1 MSGLDAE
8 VVLAAVYGGGLL
20 AAAVVL
26 DLLARHSH
34 ARADRYRTGG
44 FHFHAHL
51 DAWECP
57 EGEHLH
63 LRELDHERRVARY
76 RARAH
81 VCNACAAKPACTD
94 SDDGRELVRSLEA
107 WPRSEA
113 GRFHRGISLALVAL
127 AGLIAAVV
135 LLRHHELA
143 EAALLAAVLVAAA
156 LVARS
161 LVAELRSAPGE
172 PQLLA

>member
-1 MSGLDAE
+1 MSGLDVE
-8 VVLAAVYGGGLL
+8 VVLASVYGGGLL
-20 AAAVVL
+20 VAAVVL

-44 FHFHAHL
+44 FRFHAHV

-57 EGEHLH
+57 EGKHLH

-81 VCNACAAKPACTD
+81 VCNVCPAKPSCTD
-94 SDDGRELVRSLEA
+94 SDDGRELVRSLDA

-143 EAALLAAVLVAAA
+143 EAALLAAIITAAA
-156 LVARS
+156 LVGRA
-161 LVAELRSAPGE
+161 LAAELRAAPSD

>member
-1 MSGLDAE
+1 M
-8 VVLAAVYGGGLL
+8 
-20 AAAVVL
+20 
-26 DLLARHSH
+26 
-34 ARADRYRTGG
+34 RAQTATGPSASASTPTSTPG
-44 FHFHAHL
+44 SVRK
-51 DAWECP
+51 E
-57 EGEHLH
+57 EHLH
-63 LRELDHERRVARY
+63 LRELDHELRVARY

-81 VCNACAAKPACTD
+81 VCNDCPAKPVCTD
-94 SDDGRELVRSLEA
+94 SDDGRELVRSLDA

-156 LVARS
+156 LVARA
-161 LVAELRSAPGE
+161 LVTELRTAPSE
-172 PQLLA
+172 PHVLA

>member
-1 MSGLDAE
+1 MSAVAAE
-8 VVLAAVYGGGLL
+8 SLL
-20 AAAVVL
+20 AAGYGVFLTLVAL
-26 DLLARHSH
+26 AIDALARHSH
-34 ARADRYRTGG
+34 RRSELYRTGG
-44 FHFHAHL
+44 FTYHAHL

-81 VCNACAAKPACTD
+81 VCNVCPAKPSCTD
-94 SDDGRELVRSLEA
+94 SEDGRELVRSLDA

-143 EAALLAAVLVAAA
+143 EAALLTAIVTAAA
-156 LVARS
+156 LVGRA
-161 LVAELRSAPGE
+161 LAAELRAAPSE